1 MSTSETDVNRNFE
14 AERRTYAE
22 EAEREPYA
30 IERDIDATRADMR
43 ATIEALERRFSFD
56 RLLDLTIGRIRERG
70 GEFAGNLTNAAT
82 DNPMPLLLTT
92 IGIGWMMLA
101 SRGGPR
107 ERSYAHDSTA
117 NESSPGVRQRMAE
130 AANTVRGAAEA
141 TSDTLRSGTDT
152 LRRGSDTLR
161 SGATRVA
168 AATREHVDD
177 ARVRME
183 RLLDE
188 QPLVLGALG
197 LVAGAIMG
205 ALLPASEQENRLLG
219 EARASAIAR
228 VARTS
233 RARRDA
239 SEQTRDPAREQT
251 TSQSVAPGPGS
262 TDDERP
268 TSRPH

>member
-1 MSTSETDVNRNFE
+1 MSTSETDVNRNFDT
-14 AERRTYAE
+14 ERRVYAE

-43 ATIEALERRFSFD
+43 ATLEALERRFSFD
-56 RLLDLTIGRIRERG
+56 RLVDLTIGRVRERG

-82 DNPMPLLLTT
+82 DNPMPLLLTS

-107 ERSYAHDSTA
+107 ERSFAHDSTA
-117 NESSPGVRQRMAE
+117 HDSTPGVRQRMAE
-130 AANTVRGAAEA
+130 AADTVRGAAEA
-141 TSDTLRSGTDT
+141 TSDALRSGTDT
-152 LRRGSDTLR
+152 LRSGTDTLR

-197 LVAGAIMG
+197 LAAGAIMG
-205 ALLPASEQENRLLG
+205 ALLPTSEQENRLLG
-219 EARASAIAR
+219 EARASAIAN

-233 RARRDA
+233 HARREA
-239 SEQTRDPAREQT
+239 AREQAREQT
-251 TSQSVAPGPGS
+251 REQTTTPSVPASS